1 MFQQFLLAIFENTKI
16 QTKTTILD
24 VESCLLQIRVTALCL
39 PYKTYFNYNHLWM
52 CFNYTC
58 YCSTGTYLNS
68 SFNYCIGLT
77 NLVVVAICI
86 QMYFEYFL

>member
-24 VESCLLQIRVTALCL
+24 IESCLLQRRVTALRL

-58 YCSTGTYLNS
+58 STYLNS
-68 SFNYCIGLT
+68 SLNYCIGLT

-86 QMYFEYFL
+86 QTYFEYFL